1 VRLTRATL
9 SHFMPDPNQ
18 KRTNSA
24 LWLGLLIT
32 VLGPLSNYLYYS
44 KFPAAVLPWL
54 NLAIPTIGLLLVLI
68 GVARAFRQPQ
78 LYRGKILGSIFTVLA
93 ALFFGGSLWL
103 FMHVRDLPR
112 SAGAPQV
119 GQRVPDFTLP
129 DSTNQ
134 PVSLAQLFSAAPG
147 TAQPKALLL
156 VFYRG
161 YW

>member
-1 VRLTRATL
+1 
-9 SHFMPDPNQ
+9 MPDPNQ
-18 KRTNSA
+18 RRTNSA

-32 VLGPLSNYLYYS
+32 VLGPLSNFLYYS
-44 KFPAAVLPWL
+44 KVPAAVLPWL
-54 NLAIPTIGLLLVLI
+54 NLAVPAIGLLLALT

-78 LYRGKILGSIFTVLA
+78 LYRGKILGSIFAVLA
-93 ALFFGGSLWL
+93 ALLFAGSVWL
-103 FMHVRDLPR
+103 FIQVRDVPR

-119 GQRVPDFTLP
+119 GQRVLDFTLP
-129 DSTNQ
+129 DSTSQ

>member
-1 VRLTRATL
+1 MGAFGRALAVAISARSGNDGDQIHFVAVRAGEIEQNVVSFRV
-9 SHFMPDPNQ
+9 
-18 KRTNSA
+18 
-24 LWLGLLIT
+24 G
-32 VLGPLSNYLYYS
+32 
-44 KFPAAVLPWL
+44 
-54 NLAIPTIGLLLVLI
+54 IGLLVVLI
-68 GVARAFRQPQ
+68 GVARAFREPQ
-78 LYRGKILGSIFTVLA
+78 LYGGKILGSIFTVLA
-93 ALFFGGSLWL
+93 ALLFPGSVWL
-103 FMHVRDLPR
+103 FTHVRDVPR

-134 PVSLAQLFSAAPG
+134 PVSIAALFSAAPG